1 MCINCVDHNVPGLL
15 FPERPVIGSELWLSA
30 VRAVSIQ
37 EDYVKSLERK
47 LEDPNRDVFQRQFI
61 KSLIDTASTK
71 LVTLRAALKEI
82 DEGG

>member
-1 MCINCVDHNVPGLL
+1 MCLNCRDTGTTLL
-15 FPERPVIGSELWLSA
+15 FPERPVFGSTLWVEA

-47 LEDPNRDVFQRQFI
+47 LEDPNRDSMQLKFI
-61 KSLIDTASTK
+61 ETLIDTANIK
-71 LVTLRAALKEI
+71 LVQLRDALKEI

>member
-1 MCINCVDHNVPGLL
+1 MCLNCKEGNTLL
-15 FPERPVIGSELWLSA
+15 FPERPVFGSALWLEA

-47 LEDPNRDVFQRQFI
+47 LEDPNRDIMQRNFI
-61 KSLIDTASTK
+61 ESLIGSAKAK
-71 LVTLRAALKEI
+71 LLQLRDALKEI